1 VKPGLFSRLFASLR
15 AGGWFGPYG
24 FGDKALLDLF
34 GSKPVSS
41 GVTVDENK
49 ALTSTVVWACVQ
61 LIAGTLGSLPLIHYR
76 RLANGGKE
84 RATDTRLYRILHDTP
99 NDDMSAS
106 TFAETLTAHVLLWGN
121 AFAEIRRDNRGQVGA
136 LWPIEPWRVRGE
148 RTEAKELR
156 YVVDGTVKL
165 TPDEMLHIPGL
176 TPDGVWGY
184 SPIQKQREALGL
196 LFASEKF
203 GGTFFGQGSS
213 FGGILTHPG
222 KLTEAAEKN
231 LRNSLE
237 QRAQG
242 VDRAHN
248 FIILQEGLRYDK
260 IGIPPNDAQFLETRK
275 FQVGEISRIFGVPPH
290 MVGDVDRSTSWG
302 TGIEAQNIGF
312 VTYTLRRWLVRFE
325 QEITRKLISPLERKL
340 QFVEFLVDGLLRGD
354 TATRYAAY
362 QVGRNGGWFSA
373 NDIRRLENLDPIGDE
388 GDVYLV
394 PSNMVP
400 ADRLDEVIDAQ
411 TAPPPAPVAPPSS
424 SERARD
430 ELEDLREDLE
440 TLMQLGREAA
450 DRQSRM
456 PLPIDTTAFVE
467 RTVEEIKALPP
478 PPLVDLTPV
487 LDKIAAVDQA
497 RKADRERMES
507 LLPAM
512 REAVNGDVAALRDV
526 VEQLAP
532 KIAEAMPPPADLA
545 PVMARLDALEVERNA
560 HNGDVAALQDA
571 VEQLVPKLAGA
582 MPPPVQAA
590 DLTPVAARLDALEAE
605 RRAHAD
611 RLAAILPGVQLM
623 IEDVA
628 RDFVRRETDR
638 ARRAAVSSEKLA
650 AWLEEFYPRQA
661 DYAVKVLRGAMQVYT
676 QLVGRPDDAE
686 QDIRTNVAAH
696 ITESREALTEIL
708 QTPDDDIK
716 ETVAHLTA
724 RWEAERPAALARAL
738 MGAGLVIPVPLSA
751 VVEDDEHRVHPPP
764 PVAPLEP
771 RVVEK
776 EVLERDDAGRAQ
788 RVRETATDDG
798 VTLIVEKEVIER
810 DQVGRAQKIRETHT
824 RKK

>member
-1 VKPGLFSRLFASLR
+1 MTPGFFSRLMLSLR
-15 AGGWFGPYG
+15 ANGWFGPYG
-24 FGDKALLDLF
+24 LGDKALVDLF
-34 GSKPVSS
+34 GAKPVSS
-41 GVTVDENK
+41 GIAVDESK
-49 ALTSTVVWACVQ
+49 SLTSTVVWACVQ

-84 RATDTRLYRILHDTP
+84 RATDTRLYRLLHDMP
-99 NDDMSAS
+99 NDEMSAS

-121 AFAEIRRDNRGQVGA
+121 AFAEIRRDNKGQVAA
-136 LWPIEPWRVRGE
+136 LWPIEPWRVQGVRDG
-148 RTEAKELR
+148 RALTYR
-156 YVVDGTVKL
+156 VDGRTDL
-165 TPDEMLHIPGL
+165 SPDEMLHVPGL

-184 SPIQKQREALGL
+184 SPIQKMREALGL
-196 LFASEKF
+196 LLAAERF
-203 GGTFFGQGSS
+203 GGIFFGQGSS

-275 FQVGEISRIFGVPPH
+275 FQVGEIARIFGVPPH

-325 QEITRKLISPLERKL
+325 QEITRKLISPLERNL

-400 ADRLDEVIDAQ
+400 ADRLDDVIDAQ
-411 TAPPPAPVAPPSS
+411 VAPPPAPVAPAPDPSP
-424 SERARD
+424 ARTR
-430 ELEDLREDLE
+430 ELELE
-440 TLMQLGREAA
+440 EFRDDIATLMQLGRETV
-450 DRQSRM
+450 DRQTRT
-456 PLPIDTTAFVE
+456 PLPLDTTALVE
-467 RTVEEIKALPP
+467 RTVERTVEQIKALPP
-478 PPLVDLTPV
+478 PPTVDLAPV
-487 LDKIAAVDQA
+487 LDKLAAVDQA
-497 RKADRERMES
+497 RQADRAWLEA
-507 LLPAM
+507 LLPAVH
-512 REAVNGDVAALRDV
+512 EAMNGDVAALREA
-526 VEQLAP
+526 VEHLVP
-532 KIAEAMPPPADLA
+532 KIAEALPQPTPPVDLT
-545 PVMARLDALEVERNA
+545 PVLERLDTLEVERNA
-560 HNGDVAALQDA
+560 RNGEVAALQEA
-571 VEQLVPKLAGA
+571 VEHLLPDLTLAI
-582 MPPPVQAA
+582 PPPPPPT
-590 DLTPVAARLDALEAE
+590 DLTPVIERLNALEVE

-628 RDFVRRETDR
+628 RDFVRREADR
-638 ARRAAVSSEKLA
+638 ARRAAVAPEKLA
-650 AWLEEFYPRQA
+650 AWIEEFYPRQA
-661 DYAVKVLRGAMQVYT
+661 DYAVKVLRGAMHVYT

-686 QDIRTNVAAH
+686 HDIRTNVSLH
-696 ITESREALTEIL
+696 VTDSRDALTALLE
-708 QTPDDDIK
+708 TAPDDLK
-716 ETVAHLTA
+716 TAVAQLSE
-724 RWEAERPAALARAL
+724 RWEAERPAALARGL
-738 MGAGLVIPVPLSA
+738 MAGGLVMRTPLIPSDDDEEHRETPPAATPEPL
-751 VVEDDEHRVHPPP
+751 VVE
-764 PVAPLEP
+764 
-771 RVVEK
+771 VVEK
-776 EVLERDDAGRAQ
+776 EVLERDQA
-788 RVRETATDDG
+788 
-798 VTLIVEKEVIER
+798 
-810 DQVGRAQKIRETHT
+810 GRAQKIRETHT

>member
-1 VKPGLFSRLFASLR
+1 MTPGFFSRLLTSLR
-15 AGGWFGPYG
+15 ANGWFGPYG
-24 FGDKALLDLF
+24 FGDKALIDLF

-99 NDDMSAS
+99 NDEMSAS
-106 TFAETLTAHVLLWGN
+106 TFAETLTQHVLLWGN
-121 AFAEIRRDNRGQVGA
+121 AFAEIRFDNRGNVGA
-136 LWPIEPWRVRGE
+136 LWPIEPWRVRAE
-148 RTEAKELR
+148 RTERKDLR
-156 YVVDGTVKL
+156 YIIDGSTRL
-165 TPDEMLHIPGL
+165 MPDEMLHIPGL

-184 SPIQKQREALGL
+184 SPIQKMREALGL
-196 LFASEKF
+196 LLASEKF

-275 FQVGEISRIFGVPPH
+275 FQVGEIARIFGVPPH

-325 QEITRKLISPLERKL
+325 QEITRKLISPLERNL

-362 QVGRNGGWFSA
+362 REGRNGGWFSA
-373 NDIRRLENLDPIGDE
+373 NDIRRLENMDPIGSD

-400 ADRLDEVIDAQ
+400 ADRLDDVIDAQ
-411 TAPPPAPVAPPSS
+411 VAPKTPPPAEPTPPPD
-424 SERARD
+424 RTQFV
-430 ELEDLREDLE
+430 ELEELREDLD
-440 TLMQLGREAA
+440 TLMQLGRESAE
-450 DRQSRM
+450 RQSRI
-456 PLPIDTTAFVE
+456 PLPLDTTALVE
-467 RTVEEIKALPP
+467 RTVEQIKPLFGPLMTPPPPPPDLTPILEKIEALELERHAHDGEVAALQEAVAQLVPDITGALPP
-478 PPLVDLTPV
+478 PPPPSDLGPV
-487 LDKIAAVDQA
+487 I
-497 RKADRERMES
+497 
-507 LLPAM
+507 
-512 REAVNGDVAALRDV
+512 
-526 VEQLAP
+526 
-532 KIAEAMPPPADLA
+532 
-545 PVMARLDALEVERNA
+545 ARLDALE
-560 HNGDVAALQDA
+560 
-571 VEQLVPKLAGA
+571 
-582 MPPPVQAA
+582 
-590 DLTPVAARLDALEAE
+590 TE

-623 IEDVA
+623 IEDIA
-628 RDFVRRETDR
+628 RDFVRREVDR
-638 ARRAAVSSEKLA
+638 ARRAAVSPEKLA
-650 AWLEEFYPRQA
+650 AWIEEFYPRQP

-686 QDIRTNVAAH
+686 SDIRTHVAVH
-696 ITESREALTEIL
+696 VNESREALTSL
-708 QTPDDDIK
+708 LMTPFDDDLK
-716 ETVAHLTA
+716 AAVAHLLD
-724 RWEAERPAALARAL
+724 RWEVDRPAALARAL
-738 MGAGLVIPVPLSA
+738 MATGVGIPLPLSA
-751 VVEDDEHRVHPPP
+751 VEEEEPRPT
-764 PVAPLEP
+764 PVAPDPLI
-771 RVVEK
+771 VEK
-776 EVLERDDAGRAQ
+776 EVLARDQAGRAQ
-788 RVRETATDDG
+788 KIRETATDDG
-798 VTLIVEKEVIER
+798 VTMIVEKEVVER
-810 DQVGRAQKIRETHT
+810 DAAGRAQKIRETHR
-824 RKK
+824 RKT